1 MSLVRLPR
9 RAQRLFAAPV
19 KADGQRRERSLLA
32 VESDA
37 AIAGQIQA
45 DFDAA
50 RMKTFAP
57 VKFRV
62 RLEVVPFKTHARPA
76 HAAVQMPP
84 TFANGSPRR
93 PFGERRSSGE
103 FRQYRRRS
111 TGLFDR
117 FRHVHN
123 VPFLTP

>member
-1 MSLVRLPR
+1 MPLLRLPR

-19 KADGQRRERSLLA
+19 KADGQRRERSFLA
-32 VESDA
+32 VEGDA
-37 AIAGQIQA
+37 AVAGEIQA
-45 DFDAA
+45 DLDAA

-62 RLEVVPFKTHARPA
+62 RLEVVPLETHACPA

-84 TFANGSPRR
+84 ALANRSPRR
-93 PFGERRSSGE
+93 AFGEHGSNGE
-103 FRQYRRRS
+103 FHS
-111 TGLFDR
+111 IAGFGGLFDR
-117 FRHVHN
+117 FRHGHN